1 VGTATASDWDG
12 QPCTAQQGCCSGGT
26 WSEEEYLRVSA
37 DFVTDETSSQN
48 LRASSMIKILLS
60 FLALVWFTG
69 SALAERPCGFGFW
82 RVGET
87 CRAKSGK
94 ICTITNVRGGRSRA
108 TTSCR

>member
-1 VGTATASDWDG
+1 V
-12 QPCTAQQGCCSGGT
+12 
-26 WSEEEYLRVSA
+26 
-37 DFVTDETSSQN
+37 
-48 LRASSMIKILLS
+48 IKILLA
-60 FLALVWFTG
+60 FLVLVLFAVP
-69 SALAERPCGFGFW
+69 ALAERPCGFGFW

>member
-1 VGTATASDWDG
+1 MW
-12 QPCTAQQGCCSGGT
+12 C
-26 WSEEEYLRVSA
+26 EEEYLQVSA
-37 DFVTDETSSQN
+37 DFVTDEASLQN
-48 LRASSMIKILLS
+48 LRSGPVIKILLS
-60 FLALVWFTG
+60 CLALVWFTG